1 MAGTRRRI
9 ASLAI
14 AAGLAVTAGTAIA
27 LVGIGPASAFAPGE
41 GTGKVWCSRYG
52 GTSLGS
58 YRDVYACKP
67 GGKTAGKTPFDSYAG
82 FQPTELANRYL
93 YAVTGHTLFD
103 NDVAGNFVAL
113 ASASFALPQ
122 AASGPHA
129 ALPVPGDVISMWG
142 GRSKQRENGDHTQVA
157 IVTAVAAGPAGWVI
171 TTLNQGDPSD
181 TPAARGF
188 DSIAVSRNR
197 KTWSALTGFYADFAW
212 LKLAKPGH
220 TSSPAPAPTPAPVPA
235 TGWQAAQAPGQ
246 GTAPGGPLTAVAC
259 ATAGS
264 CAAVGTSGGAA
275 VLETRA
281 AATSTGAT
289 STGATSTGAT
299 STGATSTG
307 VTGTATGT
315 GATWTPVAVP
325 KPASATSSSSLT
337 VVTCPAAAVC
347 LAGGSYRS
355 AGQQQGLLLS
365 GHDRSWTATTAPLPA
380 NAAAAPQARISAL
393 ACASAITC
401 VAVGQYAAST
411 SRAGLLITGHGSAWS
426 GRAAPLPA
434 DAGPQPDATLVSV
447 ACPAVTSCTAAGS
460 YVDGLGNRQGMLV
473 LLRGTGWSAV
483 RAPLPPDAKVPG
495 ATLTAVACPSTTSCV
510 AVGSYSGATRG
521 FAVASVGTSWTAA
534 ATPVP
539 AGAAMQ
545 AKASFRSIACGTG
558 GCVAV
563 GSYTSADGSTQG
575 LLVTGQ
581 GTVFTAVRAALP
593 ADAAPAQG
601 SPGAQLTSVSCPS
614 ATWCVAAGT
623 YTDAAGEAQTLLL
636 SRTASAWTAV
646 KAPSPAN
653 ARTVGSQAQ
662 GSLTP
667 PTISSVACW
676 ATASCVAVGGYP
688 ARNAGM
694 AGLILT
700 GGI

>member
-27 LVGIGPASAFAPGE
+27 LVGIGPASAFTPGE
-41 GTGKVWCSRYG
+41 GTGKAWCSRYG

-67 GGKTAGKTPFDSYAG
+67 GGKTAGKTPFDSFAG

-113 ASASFALPQ
+113 ASASFALPES
-122 AASGPHA
+122 ASGPHV

-142 GRSKQRENGDHTQVA
+142 GRSKQRENGDHTLVA
-157 IVTAVAAGPAGWVI
+157 IVTAVAAAPAGWVV

-181 TPAARGF
+181 TVAARGF
-188 DSIAVSRNR
+188 DTIAVSRNR
-197 KTWSALTGFYADFAW
+197 KTWSALNGFYADFAW
-212 LKLAKPGH
+212 LKLAKPGS
-220 TSSPAPAPTPAPVPA
+220 TSSPAPEPAPVPA
-235 TGWQAAQAPGQ
+235 PGWQAAQAPGQ

-281 AATSTGAT
+281 AASTGPTSTGPT
-289 STGATSTGAT
+289 STGPTS
-299 STGATSTG
+299 
-307 VTGTATGT
+307 T

-325 KPASATSSSSLT
+325 NPASATTSSSLT
-337 VVTCPAAAVC
+337 VVSCPAAAVC

-355 AGQQQGLLLS
+355 AGQQQGLLVS

-380 NAAAAPQARISAL
+380 NAGTAPQARISAL
-393 ACASAITC
+393 ACASATAC
-401 VAVGQYAAST
+401 VAVGQYATST
-411 SRAGLLITGHGSAWS
+411 SRSALLVTGHGSAWS
-426 GRAAPLPA
+426 GQAAPLPA
-434 DAGPQPDATLVSV
+434 DASARPDATLASV
-447 ACPAVTSCTAAGS
+447 ACPAATACTAVGS
-460 YVDGLGNRQGMLV
+460 YVDRLGNRQGMLV
-473 LLRGTGWSAV
+473 LLRGTNWTAV
-483 RAPLPPDAKVPG
+483 RAPLPADAKVPG

-510 AVGSYSGATRG
+510 AIGSYSGATRG
-521 FAVASVGTSWTAA
+521 FVVASLGSSWTAA

-539 AGAAMQ
+539 AGTATL
-545 AKASFRSIACGTG
+545 AKPSFRSIACGSG

-563 GSYTSADGSTQG
+563 GSYTSTDGSTQG
-575 LLVTGQ
+575 LVVTGQ

-614 ATWCVAAGT
+614 ATWCVVAGT

-636 SRTASAWTAV
+636 SRTASTWTAV
-646 KAPSPAN
+646 QAPSPAN
-653 ARTVGSQAQ
+653 ARLVGSQAQ

-676 ATASCVAVGGYP
+676 ATASCIAVGGYP

-700 GGI
+700 GGS